1 MYHEGQVNHKK
12 WQYSC
17 NYFFLVTKLCNCSCT
32 CYLYVY
38 EYNLISNWSWSW
50 VYIKRLEKL
59 WLGVYALAFSQKLSL
74 SCGKGA
80 SRGKQHYGIGMGHL

>member
-17 NYFFLVTKLCNCSCT
+17 NYFFFVTKLCNCSCT

-59 WLGVYALAFSQKLSL
+59 WLGVYALAFS
-74 SCGKGA
+74 
-80 SRGKQHYGIGMGHL
+80 

>member
-1 MYHEGQVNHKK
+1 
-12 WQYSC
+12 
-17 NYFFLVTKLCNCSCT
+17 
-32 CYLYVY
+32 
-38 EYNLISNWSWSW
+38 